1 MSKLFNQ
8 VLNVCKELDSIQ
20 KAPRNVEFLTGS
32 IINDAFFPALMIQ
45 KDEQRLATA
54 DPNRE
59 AWLNDNGFD
68 SEQMGIEQRI
78 ADNTALMTQVIS
90 VVQRINYYDV
100 PKIIREKVAWRMTK
114 QDNPYV
120 SERKVEA
127 WVDAGIDREEA
138 IKIELKKSEDFLSDW
153 AHYGKAVEQYLLRAY
168 SEDLAFDY
176 PETLN
181 TALANRLVQMRRFL
195 KKYPHP
201 STISFLPECEEL
213 LATC

>member
-1 MSKLFNQ
+1 MSKLFNR
-8 VLNVCKELDSIQ
+8 VLNVCKELDGIQ
-20 KAPRNVEFLTGS
+20 HKGRNLEMLTGAC
-32 IINDAFFPALMIQ
+32 INDAFFPALMIQ
-45 KDEQRLATA
+45 KDEQRLSAA

-78 ADNTALMTQVIS
+78 ADNTALVAQVIS
-90 VVQRINYYDV
+90 VIQKINYHDV
-100 PKIIREKVAWRMTK
+100 SKIIREKVAWRMTK

-120 SERKVEA
+120 SERKIEA
-127 WVDAGIDREEA
+127 WVKAGIDRERA

-153 AHYGKAVEQYLLRAY
+153 AHHGKDVQQYLLRAY

-176 PETLN
+176 PENLN
-181 TALANRLVQMRRFL
+181 KALANRLGQMIRFFNN
-195 KKYPHP
+195 YPHP

-213 LATC
+213 LASC

>member
-8 VLNVCKELDSIQ
+8 VLNVCKELDSAQ
-20 KAPRNVEFLTGS
+20 NNPRNVEFLAGS
-32 IINDAFFPALMIQ
+32 IINEAFFPALMIQ
-45 KDEQRLATA
+45 KDDQRLATA
-54 DPNRE
+54 DPSRE

-68 SEQMGIEQRI
+68 SEQMGIEQRM
-78 ADNTALMTQVIS
+78 ADNTALVAQVMS
-90 VVQRINYYDV
+90 VVQRINYHDV

-120 SERKVEA
+120 SEVKVEA
-127 WVDAGIDREEA
+127 WVKAGIDREEA

-153 AHYGKAVEQYLLRAY
+153 AHYGKAVEQYLLREY
-168 SEDLAFDY
+168 SEDLAFVY
-176 PETLN
+176 PKILDK
-181 TALANRLVQMRRFL
+181 ALADRLVQMRRFL

-213 LATC
+213 LAAC